1 MAECSNGL
9 ERGRITMSEMNEVED
24 REVDLEPDDKSA
36 DVPALRG
43 AALVKEVSRLIREA
57 KKRWDA
63 HENASCRRV
72 RSQAL
77 RLYMTMTEVEKDQ
90 VPQVLRVWLRYR
102 SVKYFG
108 PQGKGKKKR
117 KPPGRG

>member
-1 MAECSNGL
+1 
-9 ERGRITMSEMNEVED
+9 MSD
-24 REVDLEPDDKSA
+24 SIEVDERDSETDESEPE
-36 DVPALRG
+36 VPQLRG
-43 AALVKEVSRLIREA
+43 AALVKEVNRLIREA

-77 RLYMTMTEVEKDQ
+77 RLYLTMTEEEKDQ

-108 PQGKGKKKR
+108 PQGKGKRKR
-117 KPPGRG
+117 KPPGKG

>member
-1 MAECSNGL
+1 
-9 ERGRITMSEMNEVED
+9 MNETEAL
-24 REVDLEPDDKSA
+24 ELEPQEPEPPK
-36 DVPALRG
+36 LQG

-63 HENASCRRV
+63 HENGSCKRM

-77 RLYMTMTEVEKDQ
+77 RLYLTMTEEEKDQ

-108 PQGKGKKKR
+108 PQGKGKRKR
-117 KPPGRG
+117 KPPGKG

>member
-1 MAECSNGL
+1 MNDSEELEDASGGAEAPKL
-9 ERGRITMSEMNEVED
+9 Q
-24 REVDLEPDDKSA
+24 
-36 DVPALRG
+36 G

-63 HENASCRRV
+63 HENASCKRV

-77 RLYMTMTEVEKDQ
+77 RLYLTMTEEEKDQ

-108 PQGKGKKKR
+108 PQGKGKRKR
-117 KPPGRG
+117 KPPGKG

>member
-1 MAECSNGL
+1 
-9 ERGRITMSEMNEVED
+9 MSDNEELI
-24 REVDLEPDDKSA
+24 EEPES
-36 DVPALRG
+36 DVPKLQG

-63 HENASCRRV
+63 HENNSCKRV

-77 RLYMTMTEVEKDQ
+77 RLYLTMTEQEKDQ

-108 PQGKGKKKR
+108 PQGKGKRKR

>member
-1 MAECSNGL
+1 
-9 ERGRITMSEMNEVED
+9 MSEAEE
-24 REVDLEPDDKSA
+24 LDDAAQPELPK
-36 DVPALRG
+36 LQG

-77 RLYMTMTEVEKDQ
+77 RLYMTMTDEEKDQ

-117 KPPGRG
+117 KPPGKG

>member
-1 MAECSNGL
+1 
-9 ERGRITMSEMNEVED
+9 MSE
-24 REVDLEPDDKSA
+24 LEEPEEETQSET
-36 DVPALRG
+36 PQLRG

-77 RLYMTMTEVEKDQ
+77 RLYMTMTEEEKDQ

-108 PQGKGKKKR
+108 PQSKGKRKR
-117 KPPGRG
+117 KPPGNA